1 MGAGGHQRHQHRKLR
16 LLPYSKTVPVLR
28 HGLCRWGGNRTN
40 PTRSLQGA
48 AALRSKERRAAA
60 VRRKRH
66 RFGPTK
72 SQGSME
78 SSS

>member
-40 PTRSLQGA
+40 PTLQGA